1 MFWVQQK
8 LGAQKIGVTA
18 RNAPPW
24 LRPVARRTLIND
36 QSFVLK
42 AKCGFQEINCRLEV
56 WSIDYITMIIMRRWL
71 FPFSGFWILNWV
83 ISTVRGACMWECA
96 WRHLECLNSGMWYH
110 VQIRPNFRQ
119 IFRKYSQKAKFPT
132 LAAADSQKRC
142 LSLIMT

>member
-83 ISTVRGACMWECA
+83 ISTRGAARIFLRGGAEVMEAKALKKKNCLW
-96 WRHLECLNSGMWYH
+96 LE
-110 VQIRPNFRQ
+110 
-119 IFRKYSQKAKFPT
+119 
-132 LAAADSQKRC
+132 
-142 LSLIMT
+142 

>member
-56 WSIDYITMIIMRRWL
+56 
-71 FPFSGFWILNWV
+71 
-83 ISTVRGACMWECA
+83 
-96 WRHLECLNSGMWYH
+96 
-110 VQIRPNFRQ
+110 
-119 IFRKYSQKAKFPT
+119 
-132 LAAADSQKRC
+132 
-142 LSLIMT
+142 